1 LKQILHSFVIGIYK
15 NCAYH
20 FSGLMH

>member
-1 LKQILHSFVIGIYK
+1 MGIYE